1 MRSGSAPARPE
12 LPLLIKAPP
21 GLRGA
26 AAPTTGQSARLGKE
40 QPGETHAFRVAHHQA
55 GPLTARVPASGRLV
69 AVRGDARRPGLRQ
82 EPPVT
87 EKRGDITR
95 AGAFPATLLRTPEMP
110 PDRKS
115 STFANSFLTT
125 SPDRQIMAW

>member
-1 MRSGSAPARPE
+1 MRSGSAPVRPE

-55 GPLTARVPASGRLV
+55 GPLTARDGSFRTLLPVP
-69 AVRGDARRPGLRQ
+69 GDARRPGPRH
-82 EPPVT
+82 EPPIT
-87 EKRGDITR
+87 AKRGHITR
-95 AGAFPATLLRTPEMP
+95 AGAFPANITAHSRNAAGQ
-110 PDRKS
+110 KK
-115 STFANSFLTT
+115 
-125 SPDRQIMAW
+125 